1 MTNVVDAIARLSH
14 VLDFIARA
22 VGDAGVRHGVAVV
35 TVRLQ
40 LRISRSPRRHL
51 QENGSFALRADG
63 SRATHRLAHGEDIVS
78 VGLDSRDV
86 VLSHLV
92 VFGGGGRAL
101 RRGSHSVL
109 VVLDHEHHRQVP
121 QLRHVGRLPH
131 LTLVAGAITEHCHA
145 DVHLVAGRWLVAIT
159 EHVVVVFR
167 EGETRANGSLC
178 SHNAGAA
185 EEVLLG
191 LVHVHRSSLSVSGAR
206 GMTKKLVDH
215 RLHTCLTRSHAEEL
229 HTVATVTCD
238 PVIVGSDRLLDTRRT
253 RFLFITKPKRN
264 TPLHRKDGGIHESFA

>member
-1 MTNVVDAIARLSH
+1 MRFTLPAI
-14 VLDFIARA
+14 
-22 VGDAGVRHGVAVV
+22 GM
-35 TVRLQ
+35 
-40 LRISRSPRRHL
+40 
-51 QENGSFALRADG
+51 
-63 SRATHRLAHGEDIVS
+63 
-78 VGLDSRDV
+78 
-86 VLSHLV
+86 
-92 VFGGGGRAL
+92 
-101 RRGSHSVL
+101 
-109 VVLDHEHHRQVP
+109 
-121 QLRHVGRLPH
+121 
-131 LTLVAGAITEHCHA
+131 LTLT
-145 DVHLVAGRWLVAIT
+145 
-159 EHVVVVFR
+159 VFVL
-167 EGETRANGSLC
+167 GNGQIQEDGNEC
-178 SHNAGAA
+178 GGHNAGAA

>member
-1 MTNVVDAIARLSH
+1 MLLDICLEVLFLKRALQLYLPLFLVHNSVLNEHMTNVVDAIARLSH

-92 VFGGGGRAL
+92 VLGGGGRAL
-101 RRGSHSVL
+101 R
-109 VVLDHEHHRQVP
+109 
-121 QLRHVGRLPH
+121 
-131 LTLVAGAITEHCHA
+131 
-145 DVHLVAGRWLVAIT
+145 
-159 EHVVVVFR
+159 
-167 EGETRANGSLC
+167 
-178 SHNAGAA
+178 
-185 EEVLLG
+185 
-191 LVHVHRSSLSVSGAR
+191 
-206 GMTKKLVDH
+206 
-215 RLHTCLTRSHAEEL
+215 
-229 HTVATVTCD
+229 
-238 PVIVGSDRLLDTRRT
+238 
-253 RFLFITKPKRN
+253 
-264 TPLHRKDGGIHESFA
+264 